1 MEKAQFYEIF
11 ATHTHKTLGLVRL
24 VSFIFKGIELFS
36 VDWWLRDIIVS
47 SKPTTINEFFV
58 GVFKEENVL
67 KPFNSNHQIDSNRN
81 SNRFVSSKIII
92 I

>member
-36 VDWWLRDIIVS
+36 VDWWLRDINVS
-47 SKPTTINEFFV
+47 SEPTTI
-58 GVFKEENVL
+58 KE
-67 KPFNSNHQIDSNRN
+67 
-81 SNRFVSSKIII
+81 
-92 I
+92 

>member
-24 VSFIFKGIELFS
+24 VSGIFKGIELFS

-47 SKPTTINEFFV
+47 SKPTTINEFLW
-58 GVFKEENVL
+58 ECL
-67 KPFNSNHQIDSNRN
+67 KRKTWWNLLTATTRLILIETQADS
-81 SNRFVSSKIII
+81 FQVK
-92 I
+92 